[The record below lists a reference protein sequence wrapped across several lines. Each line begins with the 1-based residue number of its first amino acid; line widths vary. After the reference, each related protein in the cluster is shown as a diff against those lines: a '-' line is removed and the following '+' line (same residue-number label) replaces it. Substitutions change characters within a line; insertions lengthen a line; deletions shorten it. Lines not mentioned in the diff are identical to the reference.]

1 MPPPLDRETLKN
13 MKRSDLQ
20 RVCKEYGIKANLKTE
35 ALIDLLIDTTQARP
49 RPIPPTQPQRAPSGR
64 VTSRSGIRLRGTSSS
79 SVIIHDTDEE
89 DNVPQGDPRRSI
101 APQSSESEAQ
111 PPPPPPRTRRAK
123 ETQYRLGMGRPT
135 VVGGSGA
142 RSATRTVSRAVRG
155 GSRRLRASRNIRPIE
170 APIQEEDEPLPV
182 VPEMPEAGPSG
193 TTHDPVSPPTPPEN
207 TDGYMGTPGSG
218 PLDIPPWF
226 RDYLSSRLEPL
237 QSRLVAMH
245 NELDRR
251 SSREADLQSQVSSLQ
266 AEIQLLRS
274 SRSDEASLLAQLQ
287 SQFDQMKVAM
297 NKLMADMRKQSMKS
311 LGKARAIDEVD
322 SQTTVATSE
331 TSHGATS
338 SFPQAPQ
345 SLLGKRPR
353 DPNDSDSADQVGPE
367 SIGVPTSD
375 NPPKRAVRP
384 TKKKLK
390 LSGADPDTAS
400 GSSSDARPNSQPQG
414 DDSAAPSVPRPP
426 PATFTIF
433 RGPEEPPESYI
444 DPPPPTAH
452 LSDFFPVHPDAGGQT
467 SGTTMN
473 VGGAIPRPAG
483 SDENAPNLAF
493 NFSFNHSIFH
503 PLSSTAFEASQP
515 ALSYPEPPASPSPNN
530 VPSGG
535 FIERAGGRIE
545 RNDVYHPLGR
555 RHAQSQAQAEGLSQS
570 RPQSAASRPASRAE
584 TSSSQAQPSAT
595 SSANGFTALVG
606 STTSLPSVPEV
617 PQEEIPDI
625 SMGSES
631 TYPTLSRRIASSSE
645 IGVTLGM
652 SATLPLP
659 PETPAPPMKRTM
671 YGTELDSDTRFGDFG
686 VEGVATGFWAGLVP
700 RF

>member
-49 RPIPPTQPQRAPSGR
+49 RPTPPTQPQRAPSGR
-64 VTSRSGIRLRGTSSS
+64 VASRSGMRLRGTSSS
-79 SVIIHDTDEE
+79 SVIIHDTDDE
-89 DNVPQGDPRRSI
+89 DNAHEGDPPQRI

-142 RSATRTVSRAVRG
+142 RSATRTVSIAVRG
-155 GSRRLRASRNIRPIE
+155 GSRRLRASRNIRPVE
-170 APIQEEDEPLPV
+170 APIQEEEEPLPV
-182 VPEMPEAGPSG
+182 VPEVPEAGPSG
-193 TTHDPVSPPTPPEN
+193 TTHDLVSPPAPPDYK
-207 TDGYMGTPGSG
+207 DGYSR
-218 PLDIPPWF
+218 IPDANPSNIPASF
-226 RDYLSSRLEPL
+226 KDYLSSRLEPL
-237 QSRLVAMH
+237 QNQLVAMNH
-245 NELDRR
+245 ELERR
-251 SSREADLQSQVSSLQ
+251 ISREADLQSQISSLQ
-266 AEIQLLRS
+266 VELQQLRDLRGS
-274 SRSDEASLLAQLQ
+274 EASLVSQLQ

-311 LGKARAIDEVD
+311 LGKARATDEGD
-322 SQTTVATSE
+322 SQTTIAGGE
-331 TSHGATS
+331 APHGGTS
-338 SFPQAPQ
+338 SLPPASQT
-345 SLLGKRPR
+345 LLGKRHR
-353 DPNDSDSADQVGPE
+353 DPNDSDSADTVEPE
-367 SIGVPTSD
+367 PTGVQTSD
-375 NPPKRAVRP
+375 NPHKRAVRP

-390 LSGADPDTAS
+390 LSSADPDVAS
-400 GSSSDARPNSQPQG
+400 GSSSDSRFNTQPQG
-414 DDSAAPSVPRPP
+414 EDSAAPPVPRPP

-444 DPPPPTAH
+444 DPPPPTTH
-452 LSDFFPVHPDAGGQT
+452 LSDFFPVPPEAGGQT
-467 SGTTMN
+467 MN
-473 VGGAIPRPAG
+473 TGGAIPRPAG
-483 SDENAPNLAF
+483 SDENAPALAF

-503 PLSSTAFEASQP
+503 PLSSTPFEASQP
-515 ALSYPEPPASPSPNN
+515 ALSYPEPPASPSPGN

-545 RNDVYHPLGR
+545 RNDLYHPLGR

-584 TSSSQAQPSAT
+584 VSSSQAQPVT
-595 SSANGFTALVG
+595 TNGANAFTALA
-606 STTSLPSVPEV
+606 STSTSLLSVPEV
-617 PQEEIPDI
+617 SHEEIPDI
-625 SMGSES
+625 SMGNES
-631 TYPTLSRRIASSSE
+631 TFPTQTRRVASSSE

-659 PETPAPPMKRTM
+659 PETPAGPMKRTM